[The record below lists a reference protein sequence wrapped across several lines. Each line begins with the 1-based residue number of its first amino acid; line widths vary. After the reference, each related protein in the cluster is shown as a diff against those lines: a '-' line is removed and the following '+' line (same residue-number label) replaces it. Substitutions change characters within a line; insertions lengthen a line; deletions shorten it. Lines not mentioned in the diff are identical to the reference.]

1 MSEREH
7 LLDLHPIHRA
17 LSRPNLMFGADREL
31 VLVTG
36 LISAILIFVV
46 ITVYA
51 LTLGCLAWF
60 ITLALLRRM
69 AKSDPL
75 MRRVYLRHIRYRPLY
90 RPTATPFNRG

>member
-31 VLVTG
+31 V
-36 LISAILIFVV
+36 V

-51 LTLGCLAWF
+51 VTLGCLAWL
-60 ITLALLRRM
+60 ITIAMLRRM

-90 RPTATPFNRG
+90 RPTATPFNRR